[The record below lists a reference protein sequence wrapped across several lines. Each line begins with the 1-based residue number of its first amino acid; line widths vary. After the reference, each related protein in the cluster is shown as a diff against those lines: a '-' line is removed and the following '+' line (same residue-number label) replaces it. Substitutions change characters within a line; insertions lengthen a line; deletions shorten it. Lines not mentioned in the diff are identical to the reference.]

1 MLKVSVGQNLI
12 NIKEK
17 QTSQKKKKPTSDP
30 GFHCCSTDG
39 VMDILGELGKD

>member
-17 QTSQKKKKPTSDP
+17 QTSQKKKKQQ
-30 GFHCCSTDG
+30 
-39 VMDILGELGKD
+39 VILDFTAAVLTE